1 MIEQSYGD
9 LKLLRFERLAGEVGL
24 VHCVT
29 TKPQNMAPHR
39 GIGCEDAIRW
49 RREICGV
56 LGVLYD
62 TLTSPS
68 QVHGSDVL
76 RVEDG
81 DVGCGRDGR
90 GSAVANVDGLLTDR
104 PGVPLILMSADC
116 PLVCAYDR
124 EKRAV
129 GAVHASWKG
138 TVGRAAEHLV
148 RRMQAEFGSDP
159 AGLLTAVC
167 PSAGPCCFEVGR
179 EVQRLARTR
188 LDDADAC
195 FVNREGR
202 LYFDMWDANY
212 RQLIGAGVRPENIEV
227 AGICTICDRRFWS
240 HRRDGETA
248 GRFALF
254 VGLK

>member
-1 MIEQSYGD
+1 MIEQSYGK
-9 LKLLRFERLAGEVGL
+9 LNLLRFERMAGEAGL

-39 GIGCEDAIRW
+39 GTGCEDSIRW
-49 RREICGV
+49 RQEICNL
-56 LGVLYD
+56 LGVSYD
-62 TLTSPS
+62 VLTSPS
-68 QVHGSDVL
+68 QVHGSDML

-81 DVGCGRDGR
+81 DIGCGRDGR

-104 PGVPLILMSADC
+104 QGVPLILMSADC
-116 PLVCAYDR
+116 PLVCVYDR
-124 EKRAV
+124 DKRAV

-138 TVGRAAEHLV
+138 TVGRAAEQLV

-159 AGLLTAVC
+159 AGLLAAVC

-188 LDDADAC
+188 LDDADVS
-195 FVNREGR
+195 FVTRDGR
-202 LYFDMWDANY
+202 LYFDMWEANR
-212 RQLIGAGVRPENIEV
+212 RQLVGAGVRPENIEV

-240 HRRDGETA
+240 HRRDGESA
-248 GRFALF
+248 GRFALW
-254 VGLK
+254 VALR